1 MPDLTPE
8 QWPFRVGFDMETHE
22 VNVWL
27 TFGAGPKQN
36 TRRTTISSLEALA
49 VAVAEHRYEAL
60 LQRGLADQ
68 LARAAVTY
76 LGADPGR
83 LEAAVAALADP
94 TSTVPVSQIL
104 RGIPPQQAP
113 G

>member
-1 MPDLTPE
+1 MPEPAAVQL
-8 QWPFRVGFDMETHE
+8 PFRVGFDMDSREII
-22 VNVWL
+22 VWM
-27 TFGAGPKQN
+27 TFGAGPKKT
-36 TRRTTISSLEALA
+36 TRRKIIGSLEALA
-49 VAVAEHRYEAL
+49 VTVAEHRHEAF

-68 LARAAVTY
+68 IAQAAVTY

-83 LEAAVAALADP
+83 LEAAVRSLSDP

-104 RGIPPQQAP
+104 RGTPPPQTP

>member
-1 MPDLTPE
+1 MPDVAPAH
-8 QWPFRVGFDMETHE
+8 WPFRVGFDVETRE
-22 VNVWL
+22 VIVWM
-27 TFGAGPKQN
+27 TFGTGPKQT
-36 TRRTTISSLEALA
+36 TRRTTITSLEALA
-49 VAVAEHRYEAL
+49 VAVAEHRHEAF

-83 LEAAVAALADP
+83 LESAVTALSDP
-94 TSTVPVSQIL
+94 TSTVPASQVL
-104 RGIPPQQAP
+104 RGTSPPRAP